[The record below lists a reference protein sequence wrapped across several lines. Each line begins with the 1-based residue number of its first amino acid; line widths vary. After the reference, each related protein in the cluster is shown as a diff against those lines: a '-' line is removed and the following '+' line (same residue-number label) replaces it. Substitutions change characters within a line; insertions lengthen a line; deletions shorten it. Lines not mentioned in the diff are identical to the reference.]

1 MKLPPADVK
10 TFYEIHFY
18 GGYGAQGL
26 GNGVRDTGDTAG
38 VMMKIIRN
46 LTVTKLEIR
55 HRFEGKYVLT
65 LSEPSTWPEAEST
78 LTLRVEDA
86 IRFGLDPAEELVG
99 TEVELTLQALPYDRE
114 APSPDTVIIT
124 GLTASRE
131 VSHHYTWIP
140 PDKSVR
146 CTFRLSLKTPVMG
159 GTLVVLPSTY
169 YELNLSLSPEE
180 YRRVRRLP
188 ANTAFQVSLRPASR
202 RFKDIVLTCRA
213 TLDDPRVFPPDYAA
227 RMIPLARAM
236 IEHLG
241 GDVDV
246 VEHYCGLEI
255 EVETENRPDVRTWQR
270 EYFAVDPLS
279 PRDWESPFEESVA
292 RIDAILKERYDN
304 RLPCEIRE
312 ISQGLPMSSVHHF
325 YDHLKT
331 SIWESGEPGPVQELT
346 VGLEARYCFRE
357 GIHLPDII
365 VEARSVDGNRK
376 ACEDACRALSERAAS
391 LFEVEFKRWSLEME
405 GFG

>member
-1 MKLPPADVK
+1 
-10 TFYEIHFY
+10 
-18 GGYGAQGL
+18 
-26 GNGVRDTGDTAG
+26 
-38 VMMKIIRN
+38 MKITRN

-55 HRFEGKYVLT
+55 HRFEGKYALT
-65 LSEPSTWPEAEST
+65 LSQPSAWPEAEST

-99 TEVELTLQALPYDRE
+99 TEIELTLQAIPYDRK
-114 APSPDTVIIT
+114 ARSPDTVIIT

-131 VSHHYTWIP
+131 VSHHYTWLP

-169 YELNLSLSPEE
+169 YEINLSLSPEE
-180 YRRVRRLP
+180 YRRMRRLP

-202 RFKDIVLTCRA
+202 KFKDVILTCRA

-246 VEHYCGLEI
+246 VGHYCGLEV
-255 EVETENRPDVRTWQR
+255 EVETEDRPDVRTWQR
-270 EYFAVDPLS
+270 EYLALDPLS

-292 RIDAILKERYDN
+292 RIDAVLKERYDN
-304 RLPCEIRE
+304 RLP
-312 ISQGLPMSSVHHF
+312 MSSVHYL
-325 YDHLKT
+325 YDHLDA
-331 SIWESGEPGPVQELT
+331 SIRESGEPGPVQELT

-357 GIHLPDII
+357 GYHLPEVII
-365 VEARSVDGNRK
+365 EARSVNGNQK
-376 ACEDACRALSERAAS
+376 ACEAACRTLSERAAS
-391 LFEVEFKRWSLEME
+391 LFEVEFRRWSLEVE
-405 GFG
+405 SLG

>member
-1 MKLPPADVK
+1 VK
-10 TFYEIHFY
+10 I
-18 GGYGAQGL
+18 
-26 GNGVRDTGDTAG
+26 V
-38 VMMKIIRN
+38 RN
-46 LTVTKLEIR
+46 LTLTKLEIR

-86 IRFGLDPAEELVG
+86 IRFGLDPGEELVG
-99 TEVELTLQALPYDRE
+99 TEIEMTLQAIPYDRE
-114 APSPDTVIIT
+114 ARSPDTVIIT

-140 PDKSVR
+140 PDKTVR
-146 CTFRLSLKTPVMG
+146 CAFRLSLKTPVMG

-169 YELNLSLSPEE
+169 YEINLSLSPEE

-188 ANTAFQVSLRPASR
+188 ADTAFQVSLRPASR
-202 RFKDIVLTCRA
+202 RLKDVILTYRA

-227 RMIPLARAM
+227 RMLSLARAM

-246 VEHYCGLEI
+246 VGHYCGLEV
-255 EVETENRPDVRTWQR
+255 EVEAEDRPDVRTWQR
-270 EYFAVDPLS
+270 EYLALDPLS
-279 PRDWESPFEESVA
+279 PRDWEGPFEESVA

-304 RLPCEIRE
+304 RLP
-312 ISQGLPMSSVHHF
+312 MSSVRYF
-325 YDHLKT
+325 YDHLET

-346 VGLEARYCFRE
+346 VGLEARYCFQE
-357 GIHLPDII
+357 GYHLPEII
-365 VEARSVDGNRK
+365 IEARSVDGNRK
-376 ACEDACRALSERAAS
+376 ACEAACQALSERAAS
-391 LFEVEFKRWSLEME
+391 LFQVEFKRWSLEME